1 MSGLTQRD
9 FRRLSQFLHRIYA
22 ICALPE
28 FRNQV
33 VDYLPELLPSEVT
46 VFNEVHTRR
55 RELFHVTN
63 PSSAMDFPD
72 SVRIFEEHM
81 HEHPLIAFSL
91 DKRKRAV
98 VKISDFMSMTRFR
111 ELGIY
116 REFFRRVGT
125 DHQMVCV
132 IGSEDP
138 PLIGIAVNRSG
149 YDFNESERNLL
160 AFALPHL
167 RQAYDNA
174 TAFSRTSQSLP
185 LTQREEPAIEGL
197 VVLDRGWRTKL
208 ISRRD
213 SLLLGKYFGQ
223 RPTTGG
229 IPDRLI
235 EWIRAQSR
243 VVSMFSVP
251 MPLVLRRGDEQLTLR
266 LFPDQDRFLLLF
278 HESTVLRPGP
288 SPMSPEGLT
297 LREREILSWVARGKS
312 NSSIAVILSIK
323 VRTVE
328 KHLEHVYE
336 KLGVENRTAAMARF
350 VELSQ

>member
-22 ICALPE
+22 IRALPE

-33 VDYLPELLPSEVT
+33 VTNLPELLPSEVT

-55 RELFHVTN
+55 RQLHHVTN
-63 PSSAMDFPD
+63 PISAMDFPD

-81 HEHPLIAFSL
+81 HEHPLIAYSL

-98 VKISDFMSMTRFR
+98 VKITDFMSTARFR

-149 YDFNESERNLL
+149 FDFNESERKLL
-160 AFALPHL
+160 SFALPHL

-174 TAFSRTSQSLP
+174 AAFTRTSQALP
-185 LTQREEPAIEGL
+185 LTPREQTAIEGL
-197 VVLDRGWRTKL
+197 VVLDLEGRAIL
-208 ISRRD
+208 ISRRE
-213 SLLLGKYFGQ
+213 SLLLWKYFG
-223 RPTTGG
+223 RKPTTGG

-235 EWIRAQSR
+235 EWIRSQSR
-243 VVSMFSVP
+243 SISMFSVP
-251 MPLVLRRGDEQLTLR
+251 MPLTLRRGDEQLTVR
-266 LFPDQDRFLLLF
+266 LFPDQDRVLLLF
-278 HESTVLRPGP
+278 REYTILAPTS
-288 SPMSPEGLT
+288 SPAFSEGLT
-297 LREREILSWVARGKS
+297 QRESEILSWVARGKS
-312 NSSIAVILSIK
+312 NSSIAAILSIK

-350 VELSQ
+350 VELPQ